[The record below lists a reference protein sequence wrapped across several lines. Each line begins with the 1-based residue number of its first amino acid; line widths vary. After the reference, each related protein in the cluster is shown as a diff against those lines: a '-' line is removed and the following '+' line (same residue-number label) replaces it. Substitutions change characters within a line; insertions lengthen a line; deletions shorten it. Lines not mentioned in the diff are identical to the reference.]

1 MNDTLR
7 KLDEIPVTLV
17 TALAYV
23 TLFVVCKPFEAP
35 VEFHA
40 RLDEFGWLTGFDVAT
55 GEPWRLLSYAFLHGG
70 VLHLLVNLA
79 SLLSLGP
86 LLERSLGSV
95 RFLVLYLV
103 SALGGGLGTC
113 LLYFPGQA
121 VVGGSGALFGMFGC
135 AVAMNMR
142 AGRHLLDF
150 LSFEGP
156 RQLMGTIA
164 INLAIGFFLPFI
176 SNTGHLGGLLTGFVV
191 TFLWLRPGSPSPGR
205 RAWRLATTALFAG
218 FLFSSLQPVTR
229 FDWLLYELEAEPTPA
244 RQRQLLRAVRRQQAF
259 DTLPPELQVQ
269 IRQSLDALGG

>member
-35 VEFHA
+35 EEFHA
-40 RLDEFGWLTGFDVAT
+40 RLDDYGWLTGQQAAG
-55 GEPWRLLSYAFLHGG
+55 GEPWRLLAYAFLHGS

-79 SLLSLGP
+79 SLMSLGP
-86 LLERSLGSV
+86 VLERSLGSV
-95 RFLVLYLV
+95 RFLVLYVV

-113 LLYFPGQA
+113 LLYHPNGS
-121 VVGGSGALFGMFGC
+121 VVGGSGALFGMLGC

-156 RQLMGTIA
+156 RQLLGMIA
-164 INLAIGFFLPFI
+164 INLAIGFWLPFI
-176 SNTGHLGGLLTGFVV
+176 SNTGHVGGLVAGFVV
-191 TFLWLRPGSPSPGR
+191 TFLWLRPGPASAGQ
-205 RAWRLATTALFAG
+205 RAWRMATSALFLG
-218 FLFSSLQPVTR
+218 LLFATLYPVTR
-229 FDWLLYELEAEPTPA
+229 FDRLDADSAAATDRERE
-244 RQRQLLRAVRRQQAF
+244 RQLLEAYFLQTRQEPDEDRFRELQARRRQLAK
-259 DTLPPELQVQ
+259 
-269 IRQSLDALGG
+269 

>member
-1 MNDTLR
+1 MNDALR

-23 TLFVVCKPFEAP
+23 TLLVVCKPFEVP
-35 VEFHA
+35 KEFYAH
-40 RLDEFGWLTGFDVAT
+40 LEDYGWLTGRLAAG
-55 GEPWRLLSYAFLHGG
+55 GEPWRLLGYAFLHGG

-95 RFLVLYLV
+95 RFLVLYVV

-113 LLYFPGQA
+113 LLYHPDGS
-121 VVGGSGALFGMFGC
+121 VVGGSGALFGMLGC

-156 RQLMGTIA
+156 RQLMGMIA
-164 INLAIGFFLPFI
+164 INLAIGYWLPFI
-176 SNTGHLGGLLTGFVV
+176 SNTGHVGGLVAGFVV
-191 TFLWLRPGSPSPGR
+191 TFLWLRPGPASAGQR
-205 RAWRLATTALFAG
+205 TWRLATSALFLG
-218 FLFSSLQPVTR
+218 LLFATLQPVTR
-229 FDWLLYELEAEPTPA
+229 FDRLDAESASATD
-244 RQRQLLRAVRRQQAF
+244 RERERQLLEAYFLQPRQEPEDDRFTELLVRR
-259 DTLPPELQVQ
+259 
-269 IRQSLDALGG
+269 RQLAK

>member
-1 MNDTLR
+1 MNDALR

-35 VEFHA
+35 EEFHA
-40 RLDEFGWLTGFDVAT
+40 RLKEYGWLTGRLAAG
-55 GEPWRLLSYAFLHGG
+55 GEPWRLLGYAFLHGG

-86 LLERSLGSV
+86 MLERSLGSV
-95 RFLVLYLV
+95 RFLVLYVV

-113 LLYFPGQA
+113 LLYHPNGS
-121 VVGGSGALFGMFGC
+121 VVGGSGALFGMLGC

-156 RQLMGTIA
+156 RQLLAMIA
-164 INLAIGFFLPFI
+164 VNLAIGYWLPFI
-176 SNTGHLGGLLTGFVV
+176 SNTGHVGGLVAGFVV
-191 TFLWLRPGSPSPGR
+191 TFLWLRPGPASAGQ
-205 RAWRLATTALFAG
+205 RAWRMATSALFLG
-218 FLFSSLQPVTR
+218 LLFATLYPVTR
-229 FDWLLYELEAEPTPA
+229 FDRLDAESAAATDRERERRLLEAYFLQTRQEPDGDRFQELQA
-244 RQRQLLRAVRRQQAF
+244 RRRQLAK
-259 DTLPPELQVQ
+259 
-269 IRQSLDALGG
+269 